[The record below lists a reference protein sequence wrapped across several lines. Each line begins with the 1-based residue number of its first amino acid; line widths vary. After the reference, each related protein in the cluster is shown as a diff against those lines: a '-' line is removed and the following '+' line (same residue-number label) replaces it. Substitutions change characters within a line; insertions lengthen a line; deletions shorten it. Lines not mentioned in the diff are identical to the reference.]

1 MKLYSKIILL
11 LLFLTPISFLWA
23 QADMSQT
30 TEAKGPSFHI
40 DIANSATP
48 DNFEMSRLNIY
59 VQILYDELQFI
70 KIQDGFEA
78 NYEVTVIVYDN
89 DDFQVDGKLWKE
101 TIYLNDYDETN
112 SQNDFSFTHTSLDLD
127 PDKYKVVVSVQD
139 LETEKAQGI
148 KFDTQLRNFS
158 KNKITAS
165 DIIFLKYVG
174 YDSLGIKSITP
185 ELTNPYKGLTAPAWA
200 YFEIY
205 NPTGE
210 PKAEINYTIKGV
222 NSKFEIKD
230 SYSTPLAGPRK
241 LEAFSIPV
249 DSLKH
254 DIYKLTINIKAGKK
268 VKLEKNFYVRWQG
281 IPYTANDIESAIK
294 QVLYIATPD
303 EWKALDKAP
312 EEKKLEEFTK
322 FWKRHDPTP
331 GTEVNEAMEAHYGRV
346 EYANQ
351 NFSVMQREGWKTD
364 RGMVYIVLGPPD
376 DIVREPYPSDMRPWQ
391 IWNYYRINR
400 RFEFID
406 YTGFGDYRFY
416 RPYSMYEL
424 QLFLR

>member
-1 MKLYSKIILL
+1 MNLQKTLMLLMLILMP
-11 LLFLTPISFLWA
+11 FSFIWA
-23 QADMSQT
+23 QADMSQGR
-30 TEAKGPSFHI
+30 EKKGPSFHI
-40 DIANSATP
+40 DIANSAVP

-59 VQILYDELQFI
+59 LQIVYDELQFI

-78 NYEVTVIVYDN
+78 NYEVTVIIYDD

-101 TIYLNDYDETN
+101 TIFLNDYDQTN
-112 SQNDFSFTHTSLDLD
+112 SRDDFSLTFTSFDLE
-127 PDKYKVVVSVQD
+127 PGKFKIVVSVQD
-139 LETEKAQGI
+139 LDTQSSQGI
-148 KFDTQLRNFS
+148 KFDTKLRDFS
-158 KNKITAS
+158 KKKILAS
-165 DIIFLKYVG
+165 DVIFLSHVN

-185 ELTNPYKGLTAPAWA
+185 VLTNPYKGLTSPAFV
-200 YFEIY
+200 YFELY

-210 PKAEINYTIKGV
+210 PKAEINYTIRGV

-230 SYSTPLAGPRK
+230 SYTSELTGMRK

-254 DIYKLTINIKAGKK
+254 DIYELKINIKAGKK

-281 IPYTANDIESAIK
+281 IPFAAVDIETAIK
-294 QVLYIATPD
+294 QVIYIATPD

-312 EEKKLEEFTK
+312 MGDKLDEFK
-322 FWKRHDPTP
+322 SFWKRHDPTP
-331 GTEVNEAMEAHYGRV
+331 GTEVNEAMDAHYGRV

-376 DIVREPYPSDMRPWQ
+376 DIVRDPYPSDMRPWQ
-391 IWNYYRINR
+391 VWSYYRINR
-400 RFEFID
+400 KFEFID
-406 YTGFGDYRFY
+406 NTGFGDYRFY

>member
-1 MKLYSKIILL
+1 
-11 LLFLTPISFLWA
+11 
-23 QADMSQT
+23 MSQT
-30 TEAKGPSFHI
+30 LEKKGPSYNI
-40 DIANSATP
+40 DIANTAVP
-48 DNFEMSRLNIY
+48 DNFDMSRLNIY
-59 VQILYDELQFI
+59 FQIVYDELQFI

-78 NYEVTVIVYDN
+78 NYEVTVIVYD
-89 DDFQVDGKLWKE
+89 DDEFQVDGKLWKE
-101 TIYLNDYDETN
+101 TIYLDDYDKTN
-112 SQNDFSFTHTSLDLD
+112 SQNDFSFTFTSFDLD
-127 PDKYKVVVSVQD
+127 PDKYKIMVSVQD

-148 KFDTQLRNFS
+148 KFDTKLRDFS
-158 KNKITAS
+158 KNKVTAS
-165 DIIFLKYVG
+165 DIIFLKGVS

-185 ELTNPYKGLTAPAWA
+185 ELTNPYKGLTVPAYA

-205 NPTGE
+205 NPSGE
-210 PKAEINYTIKGV
+210 PEAEINYTIRGL

-230 SYSTPLAGPRK
+230 SYTIPLTGIRT
-241 LEAFSIPV
+241 LEAFTIPI

-254 DIYKLTINIKAGKK
+254 DIYQLTINIKAGKK
-268 VKLEKNFYVRWQG
+268 VKLEKNFYIRWQG
-281 IPYTANDIESAIK
+281 IPFAARDIESAIK
-294 QVLYIATPD
+294 QVIYIATPD
-303 EWKALDKAP
+303 EWKALDKASD
-312 EEKKLEEFTK
+312 ENKLEEFK
-322 FWKRHDPTP
+322 SFWKRHDPTP

-376 DIVREPYPSDMRPWQ
+376 DIVRDPYPSDMRPWQ